1 MPTLRAIGLS
11 SPASDC
17 GLSPCVRLM
26 TELVRAAPI
35 TSAGRFSPFGLR
47 GLTPPKGIRLGE
59 PSALP
64 RVT

>member
-35 TSAGRFSPFGLR
+35 TSAALSPLGLR